1 MIASSPG
8 NARFTFT
15 FLRCFVITL
24 RKLPETKDTYFAG
37 IHLDGEVS
45 CPQTSLSA
53 KEETTSVSLH
63 KRPAASA
70 EQNQKQ
76 DVDNEAHV
84 EAMQKSQPHVNPLF
98 KVFARHHI
106 HIHSHT
112 LHGAFCFFFGGFS
125 GTIQYQLVWGWC
137 NLQHAFPQ
145 IYFFTDSFVIFRQR
159 RRQPHSQKHLCPHEE
174 GPPSRQL
181 PLRWLWRSSASAKRS
196 RLLGQ

>member
-1 MIASSPG
+1 MFMAIASRDDNDDKGEKEQDRDDDDDVDEIEDDVDENDDGLTMRKRKRTTTRKACDDNKCLFMNFPCRLVVDIFVSVWVGPFYVFRMIASSPG

-37 IHLDGEVS
+37 IHLDGVAP

-53 KEETTSVSLH
+53 KEETTSVSLR

-84 EAMQKSQPHVNPLF
+84 EAMQISQPHVNPLF
-98 KVFARHHI
+98 KVFARHHR
-106 HIHSHT
+106 
-112 LHGAFCFFFGGFS
+112 
-125 GTIQYQLVWGWC
+125 
-137 NLQHAFPQ
+137 P
-145 IYFFTDSFVIFRQR
+145 
-159 RRQPHSQKHLCPHEE
+159 
-174 GPPSRQL
+174 
-181 PLRWLWRSSASAKRS
+181 
-196 RLLGQ
+196 